1 MQELSFSE
9 AEQVNGAMSMEN
21 GALACIGIGV
31 GVVGSPVL
39 AAFALG
45 CGVGLLY
52 AHVMLETPVGPI

>member
-1 MQELSFSE
+1 MDAKIQELSL
-9 AEQVNGAMSMEN
+9 EQTEHVNGGMSIEN

-31 GVVGSPVL
+31 GMVASPVV

-52 AHVMLETPVGPI
+52 AHYKIEMH